1 MASIIQGQATL
12 HATLE
17 RPMTAPPLDC
27 LCAGIVVADH
37 VCDPVDRLPAP
48 GELVLARRMDL
59 TIGGCAAN
67 VAVDLARLGRRSAVA
82 GCVGGDM
89 FGRFARETLAA
100 GGVDCDGLRQ
110 VAGRDTSGTLIVNT
124 RGEDRRFIHSI
135 GANNDFTGTEVT
147 AGLLKTTRVLY
158 LGGYCLCDGL
168 TTESTV
174 AMFKAAREVG
184 VSTVLDVVLP
194 GAGDF
199 RRRLEPVLRWT
210 DVFLPNSD
218 EARLITGLDDPL
230 AQAEELRRWGAATV
244 VITCGR
250 EGAVLVSDANRVRSG
265 GHAVEFVDGTGS
277 GDAFAAG
284 YIHALLNGRDE
295 LECLRYGSA
304 LGASCVRACG
314 ATTGVFDAAELA
326 RFLELNELAVA
337 ST

>member
-1 MASIIQGQATL
+1 MI
-12 HATLE
+12 
-17 RPMTAPPLDC
+17 APPLDC

-48 GELVLARRMDL
+48 GELVLTRRMDL

-67 VAVDLARLGRRSAVA
+67 VAMDLARLRRRAAVA
-82 GCVGGDM
+82 GCVGDDM
-89 FGRFARETLAA
+89 FGRFARETLATA
-100 GGVDCDGLRQ
+100 GVNCDHLRE

-147 AGLLKTTRVLY
+147 AGLLKTARVLY

-168 TTESTV
+168 TTESAAT
-174 AMFKAAREVG
+174 MFRTARELG
-184 VSTVLDVVLP
+184 IFTVLDVVLP

-199 RRRLEPVLRWT
+199 RPRLEPVLRWT
-210 DVFLPNSD
+210 DVFLPNCD

-230 AQAEELRRWGAATV
+230 AQADEFRRWGAATV
-244 VITCGR
+244 VITCGQD
-250 EGAVLVSDANRVRSG
+250 GAVLVSDANRVRSG

-284 YIHALLNGRDE
+284 YIHALLDGRHE
-295 LECLRYGSA
+295 IECLRYGSA
-304 LGASCVRACG
+304 LGASSVRACG
-314 ATTGVFDAAELA
+314 ATTGVFNAAELA
-326 RFLELNELAVA
+326 QFLELNELPL
-337 ST
+337 TTT